1 MFSYE
6 TDIPDVIRF
15 VTTSSGRVSLPISS
29 VFYEGDAGDDT
40 VNIEFPVAEY
50 VYDGT
55 NDLVSELLVTTT
67 NDSYSSFNL
76 SLDVGELKLPDY
88 ISTAINI
95 WKQPTNPEYE
105 ELPSL
110 FFVQGFMNYGN
121 NDVNYSFRVNIG
133 TILTDTDIHNEVS
146 LAAAVYF
153 GIVSNVFC
161 ATSGTTNIVN
171 CDIKQNPGRIS
182 VILDD
187 IYSSNIKKVF
197 LKKDLYVSDINN
209 NYIDSD
215 IEVSPGKRTYIRSD
229 LYNAK
234 LKYGHSISSDIKTR
248 SLFVGGFFIEPDEFI
263 EASSIGSIDLID
275 YLYGINESSI
285 YIQKDGTTLS
295 GISIE
300 DIPNGKRV
308 FFDPDDDYYSDGEI
322 VLRVYAESLIGE
334 VLDQEFYLLYGYN
347 LELNE
352 VVGWKPNSRV
362 YIRSTASNKAFCKN
376 YEGIAYYFD
385 TVDYDSFDLGAS
397 ISAAFNLSSDINFS
411 IYPQSTAFF
420 YGKTYTVTVSGVKDH
435 SGNVMAPFVYSFTI
449 ESPQ

>member
-15 VTTSSGRVSLPISS
+15 VTTSSGRTSLPISS
-29 VFYEGDAGDDT
+29 IFYETGDGEEV
-40 VNIEFPVAEY
+40 VNIELPIAEY
-50 VYDGT
+50 VYEGNNNIVSDLLISNT
-55 NDLVSELLVTTT
+55 NE
-67 NDSYSSFNL
+67 SYSSFNL
-76 SLDVGELKLPDY
+76 GLDVSDLKDPDY

-95 WKQPTNPEYE
+95 WKQNTNPEYE
-105 ELPSL
+105 DLPSL
-110 FFVQGFMNYGN
+110 FFVQGFMNNGSH
-121 NDVNYSFRVNIG
+121 DVNYSFRVNIG
-133 TILTDTDIHNEVS
+133 TILTEIDTHNEVS
-146 LAAAVYF
+146 LAAAIYF

-161 ATSGTTNIVN
+161 ANSGTNDIIG
-171 CDIKQNPGRIS
+171 CDIKQSSGRVSI
-182 VILDD
+182 VKDD
-187 IYSSNIKKVF
+187 VYSSELKNLFV
-197 LKKDLYVSDINN
+197 KKDLYVSELTTDLIGSDINI
-209 NYIDSD
+209 Y
-215 IEVSPGKRTYIRSD
+215 PGKRTYVRSD
-229 LYNAK
+229 LFNSK
-234 LKYGHSISSDIKTR
+234 LKYGHSVMSDIKTR

-275 YLYGINESSI
+275 YIYGIDESSI

-300 DIPNGKRV
+300 DIPNGKRIY
-308 FFDPDDDYYSDGEI
+308 FDPEDDYYSDGEI
-322 VLRVYAESLIGE
+322 VLSIYAESSIGE
-334 VLDQEFYLLYGYN
+334 VLDQDFYLLYGYN

-352 VVGWKPNSRV
+352 VVSWKPNSRV

-376 YEGIAYYFD
+376 YEGVAYYFD
-385 TVDYDSFDLGAS
+385 TVDYESFNLGAS

-449 ESPQ
+449 ESP

>member
-1 MFSYE
+1 MLSYE

-29 VFYEGDAGDDT
+29 IFYETEEGDET
-40 VNIEFPVAEY
+40 VNIEFPLAEY
-50 VYDGT
+50 IYDGD
-55 NDLVSELLVTTT
+55 NELVSDVLIT
-67 NDSYSSFNL
+67 NTNSSYSSFNL
-76 SLDVGELKLPDY
+76 SLDVGDLKSPDY

-95 WKQPTNPEYE
+95 WPQPTNPEQE
-105 ELPSL
+105 DIESL
-110 FFVQGFMNYGN
+110 FFVQGFLNNGY
-121 NDVNYSFRVNIG
+121 NDVNYNFRVNIG
-133 TILTDTDIHNEVS
+133 TISTNIDTHNEVS
-146 LAAAVYF
+146 LAAATYF

-161 ATSGTTNIVN
+161 VNSGTNNIIS
-171 CDIKQNPGRIS
+171 CDIKQNTGRVSLIS
-182 VILDD
+182 DD
-187 IYSSNIKKVF
+187 IYSSE
-197 LKKDLYVSDINN
+197 LKKLFVKKDIYSSDIKTE
-209 NYIDSD
+209 YLGSD
-215 IEVSPGKRTYIRSD
+215 VNISPGERTYIRND
-229 LYNAK
+229 LYNSK
-234 LKYGHSISSDIKTR
+234 LKYGHSIVSDIKTR
-248 SLFVGGFFIEPDEFI
+248 SFFVGGFFIEPDEFV
-263 EASSIGSIDLID
+263 EASSIGSIDIVD
-275 YLYGINESSI
+275 YIYDIEEESI

-295 GISIE
+295 GITIE

-308 FFDPDDDYYSDGEI
+308 FFDPEDDYYSDGEI
-322 VLRVYAESLIGE
+322 VLRVYAESSIGE

-352 VVGWKPNSRV
+352 VVGWNPNSRV

-397 ISAAFNLSSDINFS
+397 ISAAFNLNSDIGFS